1 MISGCALVQ
10 VPAADT
16 VGIQNEARRTRAD
29 EAALGVLAVVFARFW
44 RQFALINIDAVNA
57 GFISLVTFIADAS
70 IGTESVDA
78 QAISAEIG
86 YSLALVDILS
96 VYGKSFVQTELII
109 VI

>member
-44 RQFALINIDAVNA
+44 RQFALINIY
-57 GFISLVTFIADAS
+57 
-70 IGTESVDA
+70 
-78 QAISAEIG
+78 EIP
-86 YSLALVDILS
+86 V
-96 VYGKSFVQTELII
+96 
-109 VI
+109 